1 MNEITNTRNNH
12 LIDPTL
18 SIWGWEISVY
28 LFIGGLVAGMMIL
41 SGYFLYRE
49 RHKQF
54 ITTCTTVP
62 LIGIILLSIGM
73 FTLFLDL
80 EHKLYTW
87 RMYMTFQPTSP
98 MSWGAWILVLV
109 YPSLFAAMLIKVPNF
124 IPKKYNILFKWSEYI
139 NSNTKYI
146 KAIGIANMTVGV
158 GLGIYTG
165 ILLSSY
171 GARPLWNSSVL
182 GILFLVSG
190 LSTASALIHMI
201 AKDREESRLLARADN
216 LFILFELVILGLF
229 IINLLSSTQ
238 AHINAVKIILNGP
251 YAAGFWVFVV
261 GLGLVVPLIIQSL
274 AVSHRI
280 KHTIVAPILVIV
292 GGLILRFVIVN
303 AGLLS
308 HWTKVIGLE

>member
-12 LIDPTL
+12 LIDPIL

-54 ITTCTTVP
+54 VTTCTTVP

-87 RMYMTFQPTSP
+87 RMYTTFQPTSP

-109 YPSLFAAMLIKVPNF
+109 YPLLFAAMLIKVPSF
-124 IPKKYNILFKWSEYI
+124 IPHKYNFLFKWSEYI
-139 NSNTKYI
+139 NSNTKFI
-146 KAIGIANMTVGV
+146 KGIGIANMTVGV

-171 GARPLWNSSVL
+171 GARPLWNSSIL

-190 LSTASALIHMI
+190 LSTASAWIHMI

-261 GLGLVVPLIIQSL
+261 GLGLVVPLLIQSL

>member
-1 MNEITNTRNNH
+1 MNEYTITRDNH

-18 SIWGWEISVY
+18 HIWGWEISVY
-28 LFIGGLVAGMMIL
+28 LFLGGIVAGMMII

-54 ITTCTTVP
+54 VTSCTVVP

-87 RMYMTFQPTSP
+87 RMYMTFQIASP
-98 MSWGAWILVLV
+98 MSWGAWILILV
-109 YPSLFAAMLIKVPNF
+109 YPAMFSMMLIKLPGF
-124 IPKKYNILFKWSEYI
+124 IPKKFKILFKWSEYI
-139 NSNTKYI
+139 NENK
-146 KAIGIANMTVGV
+146 KARQIIGIINMSTGAA
-158 GLGIYTG
+158 LGIYTG
-165 ILLSSY
+165 ILLSSF
-171 GARPLWNSSVL
+171 GARPLWNSSIL

-190 LSTASALIHMI
+190 LSTASAFVHMI

-216 LFILFELVILGLF
+216 LFILFEIVILGLF

-238 AHINAVKIILNGP
+238 VHIDAAKILLSGE
-251 YAAGFWVFVV
+251 YAPSFWIFVV
-261 GLGLVVPLIIQSL
+261 GLGLLIPLLIQSL

-280 KHTIVAPILVIV
+280 KHNPLAPILVIF

-303 AGLLS
+303 AGMLS
-308 HWTKVIGLE
+308 HWTKSALMD

>member
-18 SIWGWEISVY
+18 HIWGWEISVY
-28 LFIGGLVAGMMIL
+28 LFLGGMVAGMMIL

-54 ITTCTTVP
+54 ITSCTVVP
-62 LIGIILLSIGM
+62 IIAIFLLSLGM
-73 FTLFLDL
+73 FALFLDL

-109 YPSLFAAMLIKVPNF
+109 YPALFAMLLIKVPHF
-124 IPKKYNILFKWSEYI
+124 IPQKLYFLFKWSEYI
-139 NSNTKYI
+139 NNNKKVL
-146 KAIGIANMTVGV
+146 KAIGITNMAVGV

-171 GARPLWNSSVL
+171 GARPLWNSSIL

-190 LSTASALIHMI
+190 LSTASALVHMI

-216 LFILFELVILGLF
+216 LFILFEIVILGMF

-238 AHINAVKIILNGP
+238 AHINAAKIILTGQ

-261 GLGLVVPLIIQSL
+261 GLGLVIPLIIQSL
-274 AVSHRI
+274 AVSHKIRHTRRSSDSRHCGRI
-280 KHTIVAPILVIV
+280 DSQICY
-292 GGLILRFVIVN
+292 R
-303 AGLLS
+303 
-308 HWTKVIGLE
+308 

>member
-28 LFIGGLVAGMMIL
+28 LFLGGLVAGMMIL

-54 ITTCTTVP
+54 VTSCTVVP

-73 FTLFLDL
+73 FALFLDL

-87 RMYMTFQPTSP
+87 RMYMTFQLTSP
-98 MSWGAWILVLV
+98 MSWGAWILILV
-109 YPSLFAAMLIKVPNF
+109 YPALFAMLLLKVPHF
-124 IPKKYNILFKWSEYI
+124 IPQRLYFLFKWSEYI
-139 NSNTKYI
+139 NNNRKVLQV
-146 KAIGIANMTVGV
+146 IGIANMVLGS

-165 ILLSSY
+165 VLLSSY
-171 GARPLWNSSVL
+171 GARPLWNSSIL

-190 LSTASALIHMI
+190 LSTASALVHMI
-201 AKDREESRLLARADN
+201 AKDKEESRLLARADN
-216 LFILFELVILGLF
+216 LFIMFELLILGLF

-238 AHINAVKIILNGP
+238 AHIDAVKIILTGP

-261 GLGLVVPLIIQSL
+261 GLGLIVPLFIQSL

-280 KHTIVAPILVIV
+280 KHTIVAPIFVIV

>member
-18 SIWGWEISVY
+18 HIWGWEISIY
-28 LFIGGLVAGMMIL
+28 LFLGGLVAGMMII

-54 ITTCTTVP
+54 ITSCTVVP
-62 LIGIILLSIGM
+62 LIGIILLSVGM
-73 FTLFLDL
+73 FALFLDL

-87 RMYMTFQPTSP
+87 RMYTTFQPTSP
-98 MSWGAWILVLV
+98 MSWGAWILILV
-109 YPSLFAAMLIKVPNF
+109 YPSLFAMLLIKVPHF
-124 IPKKYNILFKWSEYI
+124 IPQKFYFLFKWSEYI
-139 NSNTKYI
+139 NNNK
-146 KAIGIANMTVGV
+146 KVLQGIGIANMAVGA

-165 ILLSSY
+165 VLLSSY
-171 GARPLWNSSVL
+171 GARPLWNSSIL

-190 LSTASALIHMI
+190 LSTASALVHMI
-201 AKDREESRLLARADN
+201 AKDKEESRLLARADN
-216 LFILFELVILGLF
+216 LFIMFELLILGLF

-238 AHINAVKIILNGP
+238 VHINAVKIILTGQ

-261 GLGLVVPLIIQSL
+261 GLGLVVPLLIQSL

>member
-18 SIWGWEISVY
+18 HIWGWEISVY
-28 LFIGGLVAGMMIL
+28 LFLGGLVAGMMIL

-54 ITTCTTVP
+54 VTSCTVVP

-73 FTLFLDL
+73 FALFLDL

-87 RMYMTFQPTSP
+87 RMYTTFQPTSP
-98 MSWGAWILVLV
+98 MSWGAWILILV
-109 YPSLFAAMLIKVPNF
+109 YPSLFAMLLIKVPGF
-124 IPKKYNILFKWSEYI
+124 IPKKFSLLYKWSEYI
-139 NSNTKYI
+139 NNNRKVLQG
-146 KAIGIANMTVGV
+146 IGIANMAVGA

-165 ILLSSY
+165 VLLSSY
-171 GARPLWNSSVL
+171 GARPLWNSSIL

-190 LSTASALIHMI
+190 LSTASALVHMI
-201 AKDREESRLLARADN
+201 AKDKEESRLLARADN
-216 LFILFELVILGLF
+216 LFILFELLILGLF

-238 AHINAVKIILNGP
+238 AHINAVKIILTGP

-261 GLGLVVPLIIQSL
+261 GLGLVVPLLIQSL

-280 KHTIVAPILVIV
+280 KHTAVAPILVIA

>member
-1 MNEITNTRNNH
+1 MNEITNTRYNH

-28 LFIGGLVAGMMIL
+28 LFLGGLVAGMMIL

-54 ITTCTTVP
+54 VTSCTVVP
-62 LIGIILLSIGM
+62 LIGIILLTIGM
-73 FTLFLDL
+73 FALFLDL

-87 RMYMTFQPTSP
+87 RMYTTFQPTSP
-98 MSWGAWILVLV
+98 MSWGAWILLLV
-109 YPSLFAAMLIKVPNF
+109 YPAMFSMLLIKVPGF
-124 IPKKYNILFKWSEYI
+124 IPKKLTLLFKWSEYI
-139 NSNTKYI
+139 NNNKRVLQV
-146 KAIGIANMTVGV
+146 IGIANMVIGS

-165 ILLSSY
+165 VLLSSY
-171 GARPLWNSSVL
+171 GARPLWNSSIL

-190 LSTASALIHMI
+190 LSTASALVHMI
-201 AKDREESRLLARADN
+201 AKDKEESRLLARADN
-216 LFILFELVILGLF
+216 LFILFELLILGLF

-261 GLGLVVPLIIQSL
+261 GLGLVIPLLIQSL

-280 KHTIVAPILVIV
+280 KHTAVAPVLVIA

>member
-18 SIWGWEISVY
+18 HIWGWEISVY
-28 LFIGGLVAGMMIL
+28 LFLGGMVAGMMIL

-54 ITTCTTVP
+54 ITSCTVVP
-62 LIGIILLSIGM
+62 IIAIFLLSLGM
-73 FTLFLDL
+73 FALFLDL

-109 YPSLFAAMLIKVPNF
+109 YPALFAMLLIKVPHF
-124 IPKKYNILFKWSEYI
+124 IPQKLYFLFKWSEYI
-139 NSNTKYI
+139 NNNKKVL
-146 KAIGIANMTVGV
+146 KAIGIANMAVGV

-171 GARPLWNSSVL
+171 GARPLWNSSIL

-190 LSTASALIHMI
+190 LSTASALVHMI

-216 LFILFELVILGLF
+216 LFILFEIVILGMF

-238 AHINAVKIILNGP
+238 AHINAAKIILTGQ

-261 GLGLVVPLIIQSL
+261 GLGLVIPLLIQSL
-274 AVSHRI
+274 AVSHKIR
-280 KHTIVAPILVIV
+280 HTVVAPILVIV

>member
-18 SIWGWEISVY
+18 HIWGWEISVY
-28 LFIGGLVAGMMIL
+28 LFLGGLVAGMMIL
-41 SGYFLYRE
+41 SGYFLFKGKN
-49 RHKQF
+49 KQF
-54 ITTCTTVP
+54 TTLSNVVP
-62 LIGIILLSIGM
+62 MLGIILLSVGM
-73 FTLFLDL
+73 FALFLDL

-109 YPSLFAAMLIKVPNF
+109 YPALLAMMLVKIPHF
-124 IPKKYNILFKWSEYI
+124 IPQKFYFLFKWSDAV
-139 NSNTKYI
+139 NNNTKI
-146 KAIGIANMTVGV
+146 RQSIGIANIGLGI

-171 GARPLWNSSVL
+171 GARPLWNSAIL

-190 LSTASALIHMI
+190 LSTASALVHMI
-201 AKDREESRLLARADN
+201 SKEKEESVLLAKADN
-216 LFILFELVILGLF
+216 LFIIAELVILGMF

-238 AHINAVKIILNGP
+238 AHINAAKIILTGP

-261 GLGLVVPLIIQSL
+261 GLGLIIPLLIQSL
-274 AVSHRI
+274 AVSHKIR
-280 KHTIVAPILVIV
+280 HTVVAPILVIV

>member
-1 MNEITNTRNNH
+1 MNEITNTRYNH

-28 LFIGGLVAGMMIL
+28 LFLGGLVAGMMIL

-54 ITTCTTVP
+54 ITSCTVVP
-62 LIGIILLSIGM
+62 LIGIILLSVGM
-73 FTLFLDL
+73 FSLFLDL

-87 RMYMTFQPTSP
+87 RMYTTFQPTSP
-98 MSWGAWILVLV
+98 MSWGAWILLLV
-109 YPSLFAAMLIKVPNF
+109 YPAMFAMLLIKVPDF
-124 IPKKYNILFKWSEYI
+124 IPKKFTLLFKWSEYI
-139 NSNTKYI
+139 NNNKRVLQS
-146 KAIGIANMTVGV
+146 IGIANMVIGS

-165 ILLSSY
+165 VLLSSY
-171 GARPLWNSSVL
+171 GARPLWNSSIL

-190 LSTASALIHMI
+190 LSTASALVHMI
-201 AKDREESRLLARADN
+201 AKNKEESRLLARADN
-216 LFILFELVILGLF
+216 LFILFELLILGLF

-238 AHINAVKIILNGP
+238 THINAVKIILTGP

-261 GLGLVVPLIIQSL
+261 GLGLVVPLLIQSL

-280 KHTIVAPILVIV
+280 KHTAVAPILVIV

>member
-1 MNEITNTRNNH
+1 MNEITITRNNH

-28 LFIGGLVAGMMIL
+28 LFLGGLVAGMMIL

-54 ITTCTTVP
+54 ITSCTVVP
-62 LIGIILLSIGM
+62 LIGIVLLSVGM
-73 FTLFLDL
+73 FALFLDL

-87 RMYMTFQPTSP
+87 RMYTTFQPTSP
-98 MSWGAWILVLV
+98 MSWGAWILLLV
-109 YPSLFAAMLIKVPNF
+109 YPAMFAMLLIKVPGF
-124 IPKKYNILFKWSEYI
+124 IPKKFTLLFKWSEYI
-139 NSNTKYI
+139 NNNKRVLQS
-146 KAIGIANMTVGV
+146 IGIANMVVGS

-165 ILLSSY
+165 VLLSSY
-171 GARPLWNSSVL
+171 GARPLWNSSIL

-190 LSTASALIHMI
+190 LSTASALVHMI
-201 AKDREESRLLARADN
+201 AKDKEESRLLARADN
-216 LFILFELVILGLF
+216 LFILFELLILGLF

-238 AHINAVKIILNGP
+238 AHINAVKIILTGP

-261 GLGLVVPLIIQSL
+261 GLGLVVPLLIQSL

-280 KHTIVAPILVIV
+280 KHTAVAPILVIV
-292 GGLILRFVIVN
+292 GGLLLRFVIVN

>member
-28 LFIGGLVAGMMIL
+28 LFLGGLVAGMMIL

-54 ITTCTTVP
+54 ITSCTVVP
-62 LIGIILLSIGM
+62 LIGIILLSVGM
-73 FTLFLDL
+73 FALFLDL

-87 RMYMTFQPTSP
+87 RMYTTFQPTSP
-98 MSWGAWILVLV
+98 MSWGAWILLLV
-109 YPSLFAAMLIKVPNF
+109 YPAMFAMLLIKVPGF
-124 IPKKYNILFKWSEYI
+124 IPKKFTLLFKWSEYI
-139 NSNTKYI
+139 NNNKRVLQS
-146 KAIGIANMTVGV
+146 IGIANMVVGS

-165 ILLSSY
+165 VLLSSY
-171 GARPLWNSSVL
+171 GARPLWNSSIL

-190 LSTASALIHMI
+190 LSTASALVHMI
-201 AKDREESRLLARADN
+201 AKDKEESRLLARADN
-216 LFILFELVILGLF
+216 LFILFELLILGLF

-238 AHINAVKIILNGP
+238 AHINAVKIILTGP

-261 GLGLVVPLIIQSL
+261 GLGLLVPLLIQSL

-292 GGLILRFVIVN
+292 GGLLLRFVIVN

>member
-1 MNEITNTRNNH
+1 
-12 LIDPTL
+12 
-18 SIWGWEISVY
+18 
-28 LFIGGLVAGMMIL
+28 MIL

-54 ITTCTTVP
+54 VTSCTVVP
-62 LIGIILLSIGM
+62 LIGIILLSVGM
-73 FTLFLDL
+73 FALFLDL

-109 YPSLFAAMLIKVPNF
+109 YPSLFAMLLIKIPGF
-124 IPKKYNILFKWSEYI
+124 IPQKFTLLFKWSEYI
-139 NSNTKYI
+139 NGNK
-146 KAIGIANMTVGV
+146 KVLQGIGIANMVVGA

-165 ILLSSY
+165 VLLSSY
-171 GARPLWNSSVL
+171 GARPLWNSSIL

-190 LSTASALIHMI
+190 LSTASALVHMI

-216 LFILFELVILGLF
+216 LFILSELVILGLF

-238 AHINAVKIILNGP
+238 AHINAVKIILTGP

-261 GLGLVVPLIIQSL
+261 GLGLIVPLLIQSL

-280 KHTIVAPILVIV
+280 KHTLVAPILVIV

>member
-28 LFIGGLVAGMMIL
+28 LFLGGLVAGMMIL

-54 ITTCTTVP
+54 VTSCTLVP
-62 LIGIILLSIGM
+62 LIGIILLSVGM
-73 FTLFLDL
+73 FALFLDL

-109 YPSLFAAMLIKVPNF
+109 YPSLFAMMLIKVPDF
-124 IPKKYNILFKWSEYI
+124 IPRKFTLFFKWSEYI
-139 NSNTKYI
+139 NNNK
-146 KAIGIANMTVGV
+146 KVLQGIGIANMVVGA

-165 ILLSSY
+165 VLLSSY
-171 GARPLWNSSVL
+171 GARPLWNSSIL

-190 LSTASALIHMI
+190 LSTASALVHMI
-201 AKDREESRLLARADN
+201 AKDKEESRLLARADN
-216 LFILFELVILGLF
+216 LFILFELLILGLF

-238 AHINAVKIILNGP
+238 AHINAVKIILTGP

-261 GLGLVVPLIIQSL
+261 GLGLVVPLLIQSL

-280 KHTIVAPILVIV
+280 KHTVVAPILVIV

>member
-18 SIWGWEISVY
+18 HIWGWEISVY
-28 LFIGGLVAGMMIL
+28 LFLGGMVAGMMIL

-54 ITTCTTVP
+54 VTSCSVVP
-62 LIGIILLSIGM
+62 FIATILLSLGM
-73 FTLFLDL
+73 FALFLDL

-98 MSWGAWILVLV
+98 MSWGAWILILV
-109 YPSLFAAMLIKVPNF
+109 YPALLAMLLVKVPHF
-124 IPKKYNILFKWSEYI
+124 IPQKLYFLFKWSEYI
-139 NSNTKYI
+139 NNNKKVL
-146 KAIGIANMTVGV
+146 KAIGIANMTLGV

-171 GARPLWNSSVL
+171 GARPLWNSSIL

-190 LSTASALIHMI
+190 LSTASALVHMI
-201 AKDREESRLLARADN
+201 AKDREEARLLARADN
-216 LFILFELVILGLF
+216 LFILFEILILLMF
-229 IINLLSSTQ
+229 VINLLSSTQ
-238 AHINAVKIILNGP
+238 AHINAVKIILTGQ

-261 GLGLVVPLIIQSL
+261 GLGLLIPLLIQTL

-280 KHTIVAPILVIV
+280 KHTVAAPILVIV

>member
-1 MNEITNTRNNH
+1 MNEYTITRNNH

-18 SIWGWEISVY
+18 HIWGWEISVY
-28 LFIGGLVAGMMIL
+28 LFLGGIVAGMMII

-54 ITTCTTVP
+54 VTSCTVVP

-87 RMYMTFQPTSP
+87 RMYMTFQIASP
-98 MSWGAWILVLV
+98 MSWGAWILILV
-109 YPSLFAAMLIKVPNF
+109 YPAMFSMMLIKLPGF
-124 IPKKYNILFKWSEYI
+124 IPKKFKILFKWSEYI
-139 NSNTKYI
+139 NENK
-146 KAIGIANMTVGV
+146 KARQIIGIINMSAGAA
-158 GLGIYTG
+158 LGIYTG
-165 ILLSSY
+165 ILLSSF
-171 GARPLWNSSVL
+171 GARPLWNSSIL

-190 LSTASALIHMI
+190 LSTASAFVHMI

-216 LFILFELVILGLF
+216 LFILFEIVILGLF

-238 AHINAVKIILNGP
+238 VHINAAKILLSGE
-251 YAAGFWVFVV
+251 YAPSFWIFVV
-261 GLGLVVPLIIQSL
+261 GLGLLIPLLIQSL

-280 KHTIVAPILVIV
+280 KHNPLAPILVIF

-303 AGLLS
+303 AGMLS
-308 HWTKVIGLE
+308 HWTKSALMD

>member
-28 LFIGGLVAGMMIL
+28 LFLGGLVAGMMIL

-54 ITTCTTVP
+54 VTSCTVVP
-62 LIGIILLSIGM
+62 LIGIILLSVGM
-73 FTLFLDL
+73 FALFLDL

-87 RMYMTFQPTSP
+87 RMYTTFQPTSP
-98 MSWGAWILVLV
+98 MSWGAWILLLV
-109 YPSLFAAMLIKVPNF
+109 YPAMFAMLLIKVPGF
-124 IPKKYNILFKWSEYI
+124 IPKKFSLLFKWSEYI
-139 NSNTKYI
+139 NNNKKVI
-146 KAIGIANMTVGV
+146 QGIGIANMVVGS

-165 ILLSSY
+165 VLLSSY
-171 GARPLWNSSVL
+171 GARPLWNSSIL

-190 LSTASALIHMI
+190 LSTASALVHMI
-201 AKDREESRLLARADN
+201 AKDKEESRLLARADN
-216 LFILFELVILGLF
+216 LFILFELLILGLF

-238 AHINAVKIILNGP
+238 AHINAVKIILTGP

-261 GLGLVVPLIIQSL
+261 GLGLVIPLLIQSL

-280 KHTIVAPILVIV
+280 KHTVVAPILVIF

>member
-18 SIWGWEISVY
+18 HIWGWEISVY
-28 LFIGGLVAGMMIL
+28 LFLGGMVAGMMIL

-54 ITTCTTVP
+54 ITSCTVVP
-62 LIGIILLSIGM
+62 IIAIFLLSLGM
-73 FTLFLDL
+73 FALFLDL

-109 YPSLFAAMLIKVPNF
+109 YPALFAMLLIKVPHF
-124 IPKKYNILFKWSEYI
+124 IPQKLYFLFKWSEYI
-139 NSNTKYI
+139 NNNKKVL
-146 KAIGIANMTVGV
+146 KAIGITNMAVGV

-171 GARPLWNSSVL
+171 GARPLWNSSIL

-190 LSTASALIHMI
+190 LSTASALVHMI

-216 LFILFELVILGLF
+216 LFILFEIVILGMF

-238 AHINAVKIILNGP
+238 AHINAAKIILTGQ

-261 GLGLVVPLIIQSL
+261 GLGLVIPLIIQSL
-274 AVSHRI
+274 AVSHKIR
-280 KHTIVAPILVIV
+280 HTVVAPILVIV